1 MASRSYYSVTSKD
14 RQRGGHA
21 VRLFVINL
29 GCLLLLVSLGFA
41 WIFYQD
47 LTRELPEVEH
57 LAEYAFS
64 AATRVY
70 AADGSPL
77 GQFYQEKRYPVPL
90 EDIPPLVQ
98 QTFIVAEDA
107 SFYQHLGIDM
117 AAISRALLAN
127 WRAGRTAQG
136 GSTITQQ
143 VVKSRLLTSERRY
156 RRKVQEIILSIRLER
171 HASKA
176 EILTLY
182 LN

>member
-57 LAEYAFS
+57 LAEYASS

-77 GQFYQEKRYPVPL
+77 REFYQEKRYPVPL

-117 AAISRALLAN
+117 VAISRALLAN
-127 WRAGRTAQG
+127 WRAGRTVQG
-136 GSTITQQ
+136 GSTTAQ
-143 VVKSRLLTSERRY
+143 
-156 RRKVQEIILSIRLER
+156 
-171 HASKA
+171 
-176 EILTLY
+176 
-182 LN
+182 